1 MQSLLRDV
9 VKDQLKKDPNCF
21 EIGDTVK
28 VYQRIT
34 EGTKTRIQIFE
45 GTVIARKNGGV
56 AETFTVRKVVKNL
69 GVEKVYPLHS
79 PLVDK
84 IEVVRHGKIRRAK
97 LYYLRDR
104 IGKKQRLKDRIV
116 RKETK
121 AKKSE
126 EN

>member
-1 MQSLLRDV
+1 MQSLLRNV
-9 VKDQLKKDPNCF
+9 VQDQLKKDPKSF

-28 VYQRIT
+28 IYQKIT
-34 EGTKTRIQIFE
+34 EGTKTRIQIYE
-45 GTVIARKNGGV
+45 GTVIARKHGGV
-56 AETFTVRKVVKNL
+56 NETFTVRKVVKNL
-69 GVEKVYPLHS
+69 GIEKVFPLHS

-84 IEVVRHGKIRRAK
+84 IEVLRHGKIRRAK

-116 RKETK
+116 RKDTK
-121 AKKSE
+121 ANKSE

>member
-1 MQSLLRDV
+1 MQSLLRNV
-9 VKDQLKKDPNCF
+9 VKDQLKKDPKSF

-28 VYQRIT
+28 VYQKIT
-34 EGTKTRIQIFE
+34 EGSKTRIQLFE
-45 GTVIARKNGGV
+45 GTVIARKHGGV
-56 AETFTVRKVVKNL
+56 NETFTVRKVVKNL
-69 GVEKVYPLHS
+69 GTEKVFPLHS
-79 PLVDK
+79 PLVDR

-121 AKKSE
+121 ASKSE